1 MTIASPCGYC
11 TVSLEERGGELWLFD
26 LKNQGDPAALL
37 NVARQVATL
46 AKTSPIYISVLEGN
60 PRLARA
66 YQRVLRARP
75 IFTVYEIKL

>member
-1 MTIASPCGYC
+1 MILASPCGTC

-26 LKNQGDPAALL
+26 LKGQGDPAALL
-37 NVARQVATL
+37 SVTRKVVQI
-46 AKTSPIYISVLEGN
+46 AKTRPVYISVIEGN

-66 YQRVLRARP
+66 YQRALRARP